1 MTQMQIQGP
10 AGGGAK
16 QDDGWAAKGF
26 IRFGLVVVVVLAG
39 GFGGW
44 AATANLAGAVIAT
57 GQLRVEANRQVVQ
70 HPDGGVVAEILA
82 RDGDVVEA
90 GDILIKLDD
99 NELRSQLNAME
110 SQYYEILAR
119 LGRLEATQIQAD
131 QITFDKELLGAAESD
146 VEVQR
151 LIDGQVSLFIAQRTS
166 MGKEGQILEQ
176 RKLQLEEQIVG
187 TQAQIEATQKSKEL
201 IAKELKDAQTLLK
214 KGLIPASRVL
224 ALQREEARLQGEAGQ
239 LIQQVAQLKSQISET
254 EIEQLRMFDTMREE
268 AISEAR
274 ELGFRQLEIGENRDA
289 LRERL
294 NRLEIRSP
302 RTGVVLDSTV
312 HALKSVIRAAEPILY
327 VVPNDT
333 DMVVDS
339 QVEPINIDQ
348 MFPGQDAVLRFSS
361 FNART
366 TPEVF
371 GFITNVAPDVVVNEQ
386 SGLSF
391 YKVEVKLKDGE
402 LEKLE
407 GQELI
412 AGMPVEVYIQTGE
425 RTPLVYLMKP
435 VTDYFERAWREN

>member
-1 MTQMQIQGP
+1 MNQMQIQGP

-26 IRFGLVVVVVLAG
+26 IRFGLVVVLVLAG
-39 GFGGW
+39 GLGGW

-99 NELRSQLNAME
+99 NELQSQLNAME

-119 LGRLEATQIQAD
+119 LGRLEATQIQDD
-131 QITFDKELLGAAESD
+131 QITFDKELLDAAESD

-268 AISEAR
+268 AITEAR

-302 RTGVVLDSTV
+302 RAGVVLDSTV

-333 DMVVDS
+333 DLVVDS

-348 MFPGQDAVLRFSS
+348 MFTGQDAVLRFSS

-366 TPEVF
+366 TPEVS

-391 YKVEVKLKDGE
+391 YKVEVKLKEGE
-402 LEKLE
+402 LDKLE